1 MIHLDDS
8 IHKQVLNASV
18 RQSLR
23 IIIFAGIVTHWPVF
37 SYLNQKMVLISN
49 IILSPEEE
57 RISSL
62 VNFSPFQPLY
72 KTNFSFGKPALL
84 RQPCLQ
90 DLSHYSSTPGS
101 CSKHYFT
108 LPIQCFNIS

>member
-62 VNFSPFQPLY
+62 VIFLPSNHCTNSFQFWKTSSVASALSSRFVSLQLY
-72 KTNFSFGKPALL
+72 TWLLLKALL
-84 RQPCLQ
+84 YP
-90 DLSHYSSTPGS
+90 SHSV
-101 CSKHYFT
+101 F
-108 LPIQCFNIS
+108 

>member
-18 RQSLR
+18 RQSLH

-37 SYLNQKMVLISN
+37 PYLNQKMMLILN

-62 VNFSPFQPLY
+62 VIFSPFQH
-72 KTNFSFGKPALL
+72 KTHFSFRKPALL

-90 DLSHYSSTPGS
+90 DFSHYSSTPGS
-101 CSKHYFT
+101 
-108 LPIQCFNIS
+108 